1 MITKFRVW
9 FSEASQMIT
18 DGLESINFFDETVT
32 ITTGYYDSF
41 ADEYIFDSMQ
51 VAIGNAI
58 LMQSTGLIDKNGV
71 EIYEGDIIGWRYVI
85 TYVDSSQP
93 GNLGMSIGF
102 YAQRDDFESY
112 HMLDVGD
119 EYEVLGNVYENPEL
133 LEVE

>member
-1 MITKFRVW
+1 MILKFRAWHIHKQIMCEVIRID
-9 FSEASQMIT
+9 FKQGIVT
-18 DGLESINFFDETVT
+18 LDLEPD
-32 ITTGYYDSF
+32 D
-41 ADEYIFDSMQ
+41 DEYYWTETDWDTSH
-51 VAIGNAI
+51 AT
-58 LMQSTGLIDKNGV
+58 LMQSTGLKDKNGV

-133 LEVE
+133 LEV

>member
-1 MITKFRVW
+1 MIPKFRAWHIDKQIMGEVIRID
-9 FSEASQMIT
+9 FKQEIVT
-18 DGLESINFFDETVT
+18 LDLEPD
-32 ITTGYYDSF
+32 D
-41 ADEYIFDSMQ
+41 DEYYWTETDWKTSH
-51 VAIGNAI
+51 VT
-58 LMQSTGLIDKNGV
+58 LMQSTGLEDKNGV
-71 EIYEGDIIGWRYVI
+71 EIYEGDIIEWRYVI
-85 TYVDSSQP
+85 TYVDSSQQ